1 MDKQL
6 KRGMNENPKTR
17 SIAKKVT
24 AFALLGSMLFL
35 SLACAMSSGYAA
47 SQTATAVYWDPTEAV
62 ESTPTQAPTQPV
74 SQVVPTLTKAVP
86 TAAPTTVPPTSTPAA
101 ADVSV
106 TNTPSTLVTATPSRE
121 DDTPI
126 LYYSQAGD
134 TLPAISA
141 RFDVIPDV
149 ISSPDDISLISLI
162 DPNQLLIIPRRFDD
176 DEITS
181 KEILMPDSEIV
192 FSPSAI
198 DFDVDAYVREAGGYL
213 NEYREWRVG
222 GWYTGIEI
230 IETVAIENS
239 INPRLLLAMLEY
251 ESNWVTG
258 QPANLAQTDYPMG
271 WNDFHL
277 KGLYRQLSW
286 AVQQLS
292 IGYYGWR
299 AGLVTELVFTN
310 NESIRIAPELNAGT
324 VAIQYMMAQL
334 YNDREW
340 TGALYD
346 PDSLPAL
353 YEKMF
358 GNPWTRALSV
368 EPLLP
373 THLQQPEME
382 LPFQENIRWSMTG
395 GPHSAWGP
403 DGALAALDFAPA
415 SQDHGCVE
423 STRWVTA
430 STPGLVVRSEQGAV
444 IVDLDGDGHEQTG
457 WALLYMH
464 IATKDR
470 VEVGTWLS
478 TDDRIGHPS
487 CEGGVSNGTHVHF
500 ARKYNGEWVL
510 ADGPLP
516 FVLSGWQ
523 AHAGD
528 IPYEGFLTKDDQ
540 VISASQVGSFE
551 SCIVRCDDF
560 LNSICK

>member
-1 MDKQL
+1 MDKLL
-6 KRGMNENPKTR
+6 KRGMKENQRTKFIVKRLSVLTLLGGLLFF
-17 SIAKKVT
+17 SIAC
-24 AFALLGSMLFL
+24 
-35 SLACAMSSGYAA
+35 SLSSGYAA
-47 SQTATAVYWDPTEAV
+47 SQTATAVYWNPTQPPEPTDALNIPQLAAQNTPTPTEAV
-62 ESTPTQAPTQPV
+62 PTVEWTSIP
-74 SQVVPTLTKAVP
+74 PTLTPTITLTAPPADAPLETPVP
-86 TAAPTTVPPTSTPAA
+86 SDDTT
-101 ADVSV
+101 
-106 TNTPSTLVTATPSRE
+106 
-121 DDTPI
+121 TPI
-126 LYYSQAGD
+126 LYYAQAGD
-134 TLPAISA
+134 TLPALSA
-141 RFDVIPDV
+141 RFDVWPEVITSPKDIPLV
-149 ISSPDDISLISLI
+149 SLI
-162 DPNQLLIIPRRFDD
+162 DPNQLLIIPQRFSE
-176 DEITS
+176 DETTS
-181 KEILMPDSEIV
+181 KEILLPDSEIV

-198 DFDVDAYVREAGGYL
+198 DFDVKAYVQKAGGYL

-251 ESNWVTG
+251 ESNWVSG

-271 WNDFHL
+271 WNDFHA

-299 AGLVTELVFTN
+299 AGLVTELEFTN
-310 NESIRIAPELNAGT
+310 GATIRIAPELNAGT
-324 VAIQYMMAQL
+324 VAVQYMMAQL
-334 YNDREW
+334 YDDREW
-340 TGALYD
+340 IGALYD
-346 PDSLPAL
+346 PNSLPAL

-373 THLQQPEME
+373 TYLVQPEME
-382 LPFQENIRWSMTG
+382 LPFQADIRWSMTG

-430 STPGLVVRSEQGAV
+430 AASGLVVRSEQGV
-444 IVDLDGDGHEQTG
+444 VMVDLDGDGHEQTG

-470 VEVGTWLS
+470 VPVGTWLS
-478 TDDRIGHPS
+478 TNDKIGHPS
-487 CEGGVSNGTHVHF
+487 CEGGVSNGTHLHF

-516 FVLSGWQ
+516 FVLTGWQ

-528 IPYEGFLTKDDQ
+528 MPYAGFLTRENH
-540 VISASQVGSFE
+540 VVTASQVGSFE
-551 SCIVRCDDF
+551 SCIIRDDDIEA
-560 LNSICK
+560 SICH

>member
-1 MDKQL
+1 MK
-6 KRGMNENPKTR
+6 ENPRIKST
-17 SIAKKVT
+17 AKRLSVIV
-24 AFALLGSMLFL
+24 LLNGLLIFT
-35 SLACAMSSGYAA
+35 LACSLSSGYSA
-47 SQTATAVYWDPTEAV
+47 SQTATAIYWDPTQPPEATV
-62 ESTPTQAPTQPV
+62 TLQASPNLSVPV
-74 SQVVPTLTKAVP
+74 SQATATTNPAPISPTPTVTTIVASP
-86 TAAPTTVPPTSTPAA
+86 TASPIEISTPAA
-101 ADVSV
+101 VV
-106 TNTPSTLVTATPSRE
+106 
-121 DDTPI
+121 DDSTPI
-126 LYYSQAGD
+126 LYYAQAGD
-134 TLPAISA
+134 TLPALSA
-141 RFDVIPDV
+141 RFDVWPEV
-149 ISSPDDISLISLI
+149 ITSPDEIPLISLIS
-162 DPNQLLIIPRRFDD
+162 PNQLLIIPQRFTE

-181 KEILMPDSEIV
+181 KEILLPDSEIV

-198 DFDVDAYVREAGGYL
+198 DFNVDTYVKEAGGYL
-213 NEYREWRVG
+213 NEYREWRVS
-222 GWYTGIEI
+222 GWYNGIEI

-239 INPRLLLAMLEY
+239 VNPRLLLAILEY
-251 ESNWVTG
+251 QSHWVSG

-299 AGLVTELVFTN
+299 AGLITELEFTN
-310 NESIRIAPELNAGT
+310 NKSIRIAPELNAGT
-324 VAIQYMMAQL
+324 VAIQYML
-334 YNDREW
+334 SHLCNDREW

-353 YEKMF
+353 YEEMF
-358 GNPWTRALSV
+358 GNPWTRALTV

-373 THLQQPEME
+373 THLIQPEME
-382 LPFQENIRWSMTG
+382 LPFQSNIRWSMTG

-430 STPGLVVRSEQGAV
+430 ASSGLVVRSHEGV
-444 IVDLDGDGHEQTG
+444 VMVDLDGDGYEQTG

-470 VEVGTWLS
+470 VPVGTWLS
-478 TDDRIGHPS
+478 TNDKIGHPS

-528 IPYEGFLTKDDQ
+528 VPYAGFLTRENQ
-540 VISASQVGSFE
+540 VVTASQVGSFE
-551 SCIVRCDDF
+551 SCIIRSDD
-560 LNSICK
+560 LNDNMCK

>member
-1 MDKQL
+1 MDKIL
-6 KRGMNENPKTR
+6 KRGMKENPKTR
-17 SIAKKVT
+17 FIARKLFLLTLLGGLLFFSIAC
-24 AFALLGSMLFL
+24 
-35 SLACAMSSGYAA
+35 SLSSGYAA
-47 SQTATAVYWDPTEAV
+47 SQTATAVYWNPTLPPEPTESLNIPQQSV
-62 ESTPTQAPTQPV
+62 QITPTVTE
-74 SQVVPTLTKAVP
+74 VVPTVTW
-86 TAAPTTVPPTSTPAA
+86 TSIPPTLTPTVTLTAPP
-101 ADVSV
+101 ADAPLETPVPSDD
-106 TNTPSTLVTATPSRE
+106 TPS
-121 DDTPI
+121 PI
-126 LYYSQAGD
+126 LYYAQAGD
-134 TLPAISA
+134 TLPALSA
-141 RFDVIPDV
+141 RFDVWPEVITSPEDIP
-149 ISSPDDISLISLI
+149 IISLIK
-162 DPNQLLIIPRRFDD
+162 PNQLLIIPQRFKEE
-176 DEITS
+176 EITS
-181 KEILMPDSEIV
+181 KEILLPDSEIV

-198 DFDVDAYVREAGGYL
+198 DFDVKAYVQEAGGYL

-251 ESNWVTG
+251 ESNWVSG

-271 WNDFHL
+271 WNDFHA

-299 AGLVTELVFTN
+299 AGLVTELEFTN
-310 NESIRIAPELNAGT
+310 HKTIRIAPELNAGT
-324 VAIQYMMAQL
+324 VAVQYMMSQL

-346 PDSLPAL
+346 PNSLPAL
-353 YEKMF
+353 YEDMF
-358 GNPWTRALSV
+358 GNPWSRALSV

-373 THLQQPEME
+373 TYLVQPEMQ
-382 LPFQENIRWSMTG
+382 LPFQYDIRWSMTG

-430 STPGLVVRSEQGAV
+430 AASGLVVRSSQGV
-444 IVDLDGDGHEQTG
+444 VMVDLDGDGHEQTG

-464 IATKDR
+464 IASKDR
-470 VEVGTWLS
+470 VPAGTWLS
-478 TDDRIGHPS
+478 TNDKIGHPS
-487 CEGGVSNGTHVHF
+487 CEGGVSNGTHLHF

-516 FVLSGWQ
+516 FVLTGWQ

-528 IPYEGFLTKDDQ
+528 IPYSGFLTRENE
-540 VISASQVGSFE
+540 VITASQVGSFE
-551 SCIVRCDDF
+551 SCIIRNDD
-560 LNSICK
+560 LDASICH

>member
-1 MDKQL
+1 MK
-6 KRGMNENPKTR
+6 ENPRIKST
-17 SIAKKVT
+17 AKRLSVIV
-24 AFALLGSMLFL
+24 LLNGLLIFT
-35 SLACAMSSGYAA
+35 LACSLSSGYSA
-47 SQTATAVYWDPTEAV
+47 SQTATAVYWDPTQPPEATV
-62 ESTPTQAPTQPV
+62 TLQASQNLSVPV
-74 SQVVPTLTKAVP
+74 SQATATTEPAPISPTP
-86 TAAPTTVPPTSTPAA
+86 TVITIVASPTDFPIETSTPAA
-101 ADVSV
+101 VV
-106 TNTPSTLVTATPSRE
+106 
-121 DDTPI
+121 DDSTPI
-126 LYYSQAGD
+126 LYYAQAGD
-134 TLPAISA
+134 TLPALSA
-141 RFDVIPDV
+141 RFDVWPEV
-149 ISSPDDISLISLI
+149 ITSPDEIPLISLIS
-162 DPNQLLIIPRRFDD
+162 PNQLLIIPQRFTE

-181 KEILMPDSEIV
+181 KEILLPDSEIV

-198 DFDVDAYVREAGGYL
+198 DFNVDTYVKEAGGYL
-213 NEYREWRVG
+213 NEYREWRVS
-222 GWYTGIEI
+222 GWYNGIEI
-230 IETVAIENS
+230 IEAVAIENS
-239 INPRLLLAMLEY
+239 INPRLLLAILEY
-251 ESNWVTG
+251 QSHWVSG

-299 AGLVTELVFTN
+299 AGLVTELEFTN
-310 NESIRIAPELNAGT
+310 NKSIRIAPELNAGT
-324 VAIQYMMAQL
+324 VAIQYML
-334 YNDREW
+334 SHLCNDREW

-353 YEKMF
+353 YEEMF
-358 GNPWTRALSV
+358 GNPWTRALTV

-373 THLQQPEME
+373 THLIQPEME
-382 LPFQENIRWSMTG
+382 LPFQSNIRWSLTG

-403 DGALAALDFAPA
+403 DGALAAVDFAPA

-423 STRWVTA
+423 SARWVTA
-430 STPGLVVRSEQGAV
+430 ASSGLVVRSHEGV
-444 IVDLDGDGHEQTG
+444 VMVDLDGDGYEQTG

-470 VEVGTWLS
+470 VPVGTWLS
-478 TDDRIGHPS
+478 TNDKIGHPS

-528 IPYEGFLTKDDQ
+528 VPYAGFLTRENQ
-540 VISASQVGSFE
+540 VVTASQVGSFE
-551 SCIVRCDDF
+551 SCIIRSDD
-560 LNSICK
+560 LNDNMCK

>member
-1 MDKQL
+1 MK
-6 KRGMNENPKTR
+6 ENPRTR
-17 SIAKKVT
+17 SIVKRLSLL
-24 AFALLGSMLFL
+24 ALLGGLLFFSIAC
-35 SLACAMSSGYAA
+35 SLSSGYAA
-47 SQTATAVYWDPTEAV
+47 SQTATAVYWNPTQPPDPTESLNIPQQAV
-62 ESTPTQAPTQPV
+62 QITPTVTEAVPTIAWTSIP
-74 SQVVPTLTKAVP
+74 PTLTPTVTLTAPPADAPLETPVP
-86 TAAPTTVPPTSTPAA
+86 S
-101 ADVSV
+101 DD
-106 TNTPSTLVTATPSRE
+106 TPS
-121 DDTPI
+121 PI
-126 LYYSQAGD
+126 LYYAQAGD
-134 TLPAISA
+134 TLPALSA
-141 RFDVIPDV
+141 RFDVWPEVITSPKEIP
-149 ISSPDDISLISLI
+149 IISLIN
-162 DPNQLLIIPRRFDD
+162 PNQLLIIPQRFNE

-181 KEILMPDSEIV
+181 KEVLLPDSEIV

-198 DFDVDAYVREAGGYL
+198 DFDVDAYVKNAGGYL

-251 ESNWVTG
+251 ESNWVSG

-271 WNDFHL
+271 YNDFHA

-299 AGLVTELVFTN
+299 AGLVTELEFTN
-310 NESIRIAPELNAGT
+310 HQTIRIAPELNAGT
-324 VAIQYMMAQL
+324 VAVQYMLSQL
-334 YNDREW
+334 YDDREW

-353 YEKMF
+353 YEDMF

-373 THLQQPEME
+373 TYLVQPEME
-382 LPFQENIRWSMTG
+382 LPFQPNIRWSMTG

-415 SQDHGCVE
+415 SLEHGCVE
-423 STRWVTA
+423 SSRWVTA
-430 STPGLVVRSEQGAV
+430 AAPGLVVRSNQGV
-444 IVDLDGDGHEQTG
+444 VMVDLDGDGHEQTG

-464 IATKDR
+464 VATKDR
-470 VEVGTWLS
+470 VPVGTWLS
-478 TDDRIGHPS
+478 TDDKIGHPS
-487 CEGGVSNGTHVHF
+487 CEGGVSNGTHLHF

-516 FVLSGWQ
+516 FVLTGWQ
-523 AHAGD
+523 AHAD
-528 IPYEGFLTKDDQ
+528 DVPYAGFLTRENEV
-540 VISASQVGSFE
+540 VIASQVGSFE
-551 SCIVRCDDF
+551 SCIIRSDD
-560 LNSICK
+560 LETSICH